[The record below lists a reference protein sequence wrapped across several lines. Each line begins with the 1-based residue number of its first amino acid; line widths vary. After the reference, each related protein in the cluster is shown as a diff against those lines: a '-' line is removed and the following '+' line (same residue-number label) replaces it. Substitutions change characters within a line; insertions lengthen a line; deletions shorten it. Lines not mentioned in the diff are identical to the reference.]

1 MDLRHLNAFLA
12 VADELSVTRAAE
24 RLHIS
29 QPPLSRSLRQLET
42 ELGVTLF
49 VRHRHGV
56 ALTDE
61 GRALLEAGRRLAA
74 AANDFLDLARCVTHT
89 DVQRLRIGLASGLW
103 EAVTDVRKAYAE
115 RYTAIGMDVKDVDCP
130 GVYEPELRERALDV
144 VFARAPQKRAYLETE
159 PLYTEQFVALLDVRH
174 PLARRQSLS
183 LRDIVHEPLLL
194 WDRHVLPG
202 AYDAMME
209 LYEREGV
216 TPRTRH
222 TPGAGPW
229 NQAGLMLVAEGNGIY
244 IGIGT
249 PPTTPRITGGVAIVP
264 IHDPDA
270 AIDVCVV
277 WRKHET
283 SKSVLRFVE
292 CARDVF
298 PALHDEE
305 RRLQRFGGG
314 TVVSAGRG

>member
-42 ELGVTLF
+42 ELGVALF

-74 AANDFLDLARCVTHT
+74 AANEFLDLARAVTHT

-103 EAVTDVRKAYAE
+103 EAVTSVRERYAE
-115 RYTAIGMDVKDVDCP
+115 RYAAIGMDVKDVDCP
-130 GVYEPELRERALDV
+130 SIYEPELRERALDV
-144 VFARAPQKRAYLETE
+144 VFARAPQRRAYLAME
-159 PLYTEQFVALLDVRH
+159 PLYREPFVVLLNVRH
-174 PLARRQSLS
+174 PLAHRSSIS
-183 LRDIVHEPLLL
+183 LREIADEPLLL
-194 WDRHVLPG
+194 WDRHMLPG
-202 AYDAMME
+202 AYDGMME
-209 LYEREGV
+209 MYEREGV
-216 TPRTRH
+216 TPRTRM

-244 IGIGT
+244 IGIHT

-264 IHDPDA
+264 LDDPGA
-270 AIDVCVV
+270 AIDVSVV

-283 SKSVLRFVE
+283 SKPVLHFVE
-292 CARDVF
+292 CARAAYSSVRVD
-298 PALHDEE
+298 A

-314 TVVSAGRG
+314 SAMRA